1 MLKMLGR
8 RCNTCTNYLQPKSY
22 VKICNFNLN
31 NRVKTHIYVYIT
43 MASVES
49 GTGRERGWCCSI
61 NVNRQLGMWVFDDRL
76 QRP

>member
-1 MLKMLGR
+1 M
-8 RCNTCTNYLQPKSY
+8 
-22 VKICNFNLN
+22 
-31 NRVKTHIYVYIT
+31 YIT